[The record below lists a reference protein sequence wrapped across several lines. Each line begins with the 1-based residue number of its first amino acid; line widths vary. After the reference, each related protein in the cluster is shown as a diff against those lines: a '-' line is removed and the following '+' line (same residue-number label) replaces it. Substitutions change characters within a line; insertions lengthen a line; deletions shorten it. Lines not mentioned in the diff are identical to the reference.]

1 MGGGIRAGL
10 REARLLDQ
18 EGERRQ
24 DAPFDDLEGFADG
37 GILERLVLHAPKAR
51 RTGLSARKDPGMTG
65 TASLLLALLMI
76 AGFALTGGGIYRL
89 VKLDDRK
96 RGVLMIVAGLV
107 MWGNVAIM
115 TI

>member
-1 MGGGIRAGL
+1 
-10 REARLLDQ
+10 
-18 EGERRQ
+18 
-24 DAPFDDLEGFADG
+24 
-37 GILERLVLHAPKAR
+37 
-51 RTGLSARKDPGMTG
+51 MTG

-89 VKLDDRK
+89 VKLSDHK

-107 MWGNVAIM
+107 MWGNVAIL